1 MSTTEPFPTPAPQS
15 APRPRRLRR
24 FIFASALLVTGGVI
38 GAVVAGPVLGQG
50 PGFGGPGF
58 GPPWHHD
65 RGFAHRMGG
74 YGDRMFFPGPIE
86 RGVERLGWITDA
98 STEQKTKIN
107 AIAQKTADDIFALR
121 QKHLEARKQIL
132 DTLAA
137 PTVDRPR
144 LEALRTDQMKLAE
157 TATKR
162 ITDAV
167 ADVADVLT
175 PAQRAELGQ
184 RVERWQRWFRG

>member
-1 MSTTEPFPTPAPQS
+1 
-15 APRPRRLRR
+15 
-24 FIFASALLVTGGVI
+24 
-38 GAVVAGPVLGQG
+38 
-50 PGFGGPGF
+50 
-58 GPPWHHD
+58 
-65 RGFAHRMGG
+65 MGG

-107 AIAQKTADDIFALR
+107 AIAQKAADEIFTLR

-137 PTVDRPR
+137 PTVDRAR
-144 LEALRTDQMKLAE
+144 LEALRADQMKLAE

-167 ADVADVLT
+167 ADVADVD
-175 PAQRAELGQ
+175 PAQRADRTIGALAA
-184 RVERWQRWFRG
+184 RFRG

>member
-1 MSTTEPFPTPAPQS
+1 LRSHATPQK
-15 APRPRRLRR
+15 PRRLRA
-24 FIFASALLVTGGVI
+24 ASALLVTGGVI
-38 GAVVAGPVLGQG
+38 GGVVAGPVLGQG
-50 PGFGGPGF
+50 

-65 RGFAHRMGG
+65 RGFGHRMGG

-107 AIAQKTADDIFALR
+107 AIAQKAADEIFTLR

-137 PTVDRPR
+137 PTVDRAR
-144 LEALRTDQMKLAE
+144 LEALRADQMKLAE

-167 ADVADVLT
+167 ADVADVD
-175 PAQRAELGQ
+175 PAQRADRTIGALAA
-184 RVERWQRWFRG
+184 RFRG

>member
-1 MSTTEPFPTPAPQS
+1 VTDFPPPFPSSNPAQPAPK
-15 APRPRRLRR
+15 PRRLRR
-24 FIFASALLVTGGVI
+24 FVFASALLVTGGVI

-50 PGFGGPGF
+50 
-58 GPPWHHD
+58 GPPWARHH
-65 RGFAHRMGG
+65 MG
-74 YGDRMFFPGPIE
+74 GDRMFFPGPIE
-86 RGVERLGWITDA
+86 RGVERLGWATDA
-98 STEQKTKIN
+98 STEQKQKIN

-121 QKHLEARKQIL
+121 AKHLEARKQII

-137 PTVDRPR
+137 PTVDRAK
-144 LEALRTDQMKLAE
+144 LEALRADQMKLAE

-167 ADVADVLT
+167 ADIADVLT
-175 PAQRAELGQ
+175 PAQRADLAQ